1 MGRNEAQ
8 MLLEFKNW
16 VQSCAREF
24 GSEVMEIV
32 NRHNIRHISNV
43 WRENQPSKS
52 STRT

>member
-24 GSEVMEIV
+24 ASEVMEIV
-32 NRHNIRHISNV
+32 YN
-43 WRENQPSKS
+43 
-52 STRT
+52 